1 MAHEAADLIVV
12 GGTIHTV
19 DEAYPVAQA
28 FAIRG
33 DRFAYV
39 GSVAGAMALRG
50 AATHV
55 LDLGG
60 QTVLPGLI
68 DSHLHLTKLGLKLEQ
83 VNLDHASSFEEVV
96 ERTVAFARN
105 VPAQWILGRGWDQNR
120 WSGNTLPVHA
130 ALSAAVMDRPVV
142 LTRVDGHALMANAR
156 AMEIAA
162 IEKSTPDPF
171 GGRIVRD
178 EGGSPTGIF
187 IDAAQ
192 ALIYDKVPRPSHDE
206 LVRATRAAIAECN
219 RWGLTAVAE
228 PGCNEAVLA
237 AHAELLENDA
247 YSIRNY
253 AMLDNEPSLIGA
265 RTRRGIVEAAYN
277 GRLWVRAIKMY
288 ADGALGS
295 HGAALLAPYD
305 DEPWNAGLILTPQHS
320 IENVTETALRTG
332 FQACVHAIGDRANRM
347 VLDAFEEALKRV
359 RPSADPRLRVEH
371 AQVIAPQDIPRFAKL
386 GVIAS
391 MQSTHAVSDMAWVQ
405 ARLGPQR
412 IREAYAWRSL
422 LDSGAIIANGT
433 DAPVESA
440 STARTFY
447 AAVTHGGRHPEQRM
461 TRREALASMTI
472 WAARANFQEH
482 LVGSITPGKFA
493 DFVVMDRDWMTTA
506 PEHVLRTKIIGTYF
520 GGRRVYP

>member
-1 MAHEAADLIVV
+1 M
-12 GGTIHTV
+12 
-19 DEAYPVAQA
+19 P
-28 FAIRG
+28 
-33 DRFAYV
+33 
-39 GSVAGAMALRG
+39 
-50 AATHV
+50 
-55 LDLGG
+55 
-60 QTVLPGLI
+60 
-68 DSHLHLTKLGLKLEQ
+68 
-83 VNLDHASSFEEVV
+83 
-96 ERTVAFARN
+96 
-105 VPAQWILGRGWDQNR
+105 
-120 WSGNTLPVHA
+120 
-130 ALSAAVMDRPVV
+130 
-142 LTRVDGHALMANAR
+142 
-156 AMEIAA
+156 A

-192 ALIYDKVPRPSHDE
+192 ALIYDKVPEPSHDE
-206 LVRATRAAIAECN
+206 LVRATSAAIAECN

-237 AHAELLENDA
+237 AHAELLENDG

-305 DEPWNAGLILTPQHS
+305 DEPWNAGLILTPQHT

-347 VLDAFEEALKRV
+347 VLDAFDAALKRV
-359 RPSADPRLRVEH
+359 GTQRRSAIAYRARSSDRSARHPSVRQARRH
-371 AQVIAPQDIPRFAKL
+371 CA
-386 GVIAS
+386 
-391 MQSTHAVSDMAWVQ
+391 MQSTHAVSDMPWAQ

-412 IREAYAWRSL
+412 ILDAYAWRSL
-422 LDSGAIIANGT
+422 LDTGAIIANGT

-482 LVGSITPGKFA
+482 LVGSIAPGKFA
-493 DFVVMDRDWMTTA
+493 DFVVMDRDWMTAA
-506 PEHVLRTKIIGTYF
+506 PEDVLQTKIVGTYF